1 MTVALTPYLGFRD
14 NAREAM
20 EFYHSVFGGELTSS
34 TFEEYHAS
42 DDPAEKDKLMHSQ
55 LIAGNLTLMA
65 ADTPNS
71 MSYTPGDNFSVS
83 LFGAASDDAEL
94 RGYWAKLNDGGTQ
107 VQPLEVAP
115 WGDAFGMVKDKFGV
129 LWLVNIS
136 GT

>member
-1 MTVALTPYLGFRD
+1 MAVALNPYLGFRD

-20 EFYHSVFGGELTSS
+20 EFYHSVFGGELTTS

-42 DDPAEKDKLMHSQ
+42 EDPAEKDKLMHSQ
-55 LIAGNLTLMA
+55 LIAGALTLMA

-71 MSYTPGDNFSVS
+71 MSYTPGDNYSVS
-83 LFGAASDDAEL
+83 LSGAASDDAEL
-94 RGYWAKLNDGGTQ
+94 RGYWTKLGVGGTV

-136 GT
+136 GS